1 MLEVFKKKSELNYEI
16 KNDKIIFSAPTE
28 PYSFASSIL
37 FIHSSSG
44 YKEEVDFYNS
54 SVSIDAT
61 PFVGEEINVYFRRY
75 GTDLENLNTVKEDVS
90 LEIG

>member
-1 MLEVFKKKSELNYEI
+1 LNYEI

-37 FIHSSSG
+37 FIHSSNG
-44 YKEEVDFYNS
+44 YKEEIDFYNS
-54 SVSIDAT
+54 SVSIDVT
-61 PFVGEEINVYFRRY
+61 PFVGDEINAYFKRY
-75 GTDLENLNTVKEDVS
+75 GTDLEDLNTVKDGVS